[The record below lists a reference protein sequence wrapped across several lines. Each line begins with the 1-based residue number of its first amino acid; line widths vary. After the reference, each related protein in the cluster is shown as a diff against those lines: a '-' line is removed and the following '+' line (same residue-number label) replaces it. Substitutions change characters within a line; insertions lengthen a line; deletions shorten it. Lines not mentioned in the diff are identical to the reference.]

1 MKNSLR
7 IYVLSFAIAFR
18 NAGATEIGSFIEN
31 TLALMLSESMFAILI
46 MHVIKVMSTF
56 ARN

>member
-1 MKNSLR
+1 M
-7 IYVLSFAIAFR
+7 LSFAIAFR